1 MSQVFS
7 DDAVSRAME
16 EIKSNPS
23 SRGHGGAILPHMHK
37 VSGPPKQTLFQDFKH
52 SFNETFFSDDPFAK
66 FKDQTKKR
74 KFVLGLQSVFP
85 ILEWGRGYNLKSFK
99 GDLISGLTIAS
110 LCIPQVYLFV
120 QMSQSKIYLIRRL
133 CKYYGMS
140 IHSNLIRRLCKCE
153 CINRISHMQSLQIW
167 NLSMHYVSNFDI
179 LCSSDYIPS
188 SVNIDDK
195 LVLQIQVLLLLL
207 CMLSWEVQE
216 ILP

>member
-23 SRGHGGAILPHMHK
+23 SRRHGGAILPHMHK
-37 VSGPPKQTLFQDFKH
+37 VSSPPKQTLFQDFKH
-52 SFNETFFSDDPFAK
+52 NFNETFFSDDPFAK

-153 CINRISHMQSLQIW
+153 CINRILHMQSLQIW